1 MLISR
6 SIQQLNID
14 NGIELRTYYE
24 SLRAQLDTEFSSW
37 RDHYR
42 LLARFVLPRQQRFNY
57 ADVDNGKRLDLSIVD
72 NSPTLALRTLGAGL
86 MSGICSPTRTWF
98 SLLTN
103 DDKLNEKRDVKMWL
117 ENVEDL
123 LRKAMLR
130 SNFYQTA
137 HGTFRELGLYG
148 TSAFQVLEDEKDD
161 VRCYP
166 WPIGSYYLSGDDTN
180 RIDLQMRIVQMTV
193 RQIVDKFGYANC
205 SSAVQS
211 LYDSN
216 AGGVKEQWFPIVNVI
231 HRNRYY
237 GEQAA
242 SKFKPWV
249 SVWYEMGQYGNI
261 EVGSKTKDMGLL
273 KRGGFDENPNITP
286 RWDVIGED
294 FYGVSPGMDALGD
307 AMSLQWL
314 QKRKSA
320 AVDKM
325 VNPPMVASPTMI
337 NKKMSILPGDVTF
350 VDTRENGHGFK
361 PAFEIKYD
369 ISAALEDIREHHA
382 RIDEAFYKNLFLML
396 AGDERNRQVT
406 AEEIRAKQEEKML
419 VLGPVLERSNGE
431 FLEPTIFRYLAI
443 LGRKGRI
450 PPPPEALKGKMI
462 RVEFTSILARAQKML
477 GVANIERFLGLVGN
491 EAAVNQGIFDI
502 VDLDESARLY
512 ADLLSVPASMVR
524 DQAMV
529 DAIRARKERQ
539 MLAQQQADNA
549 QKMAMAA
556 KNLSETDTQT
566 QNGLTDL
573 IRGQTGL

>member
-14 NGIELRTYYE
+14 NGIELRAYYE
-24 SLRAQLDTEFSSW
+24 SLRSQLDTEFSSW

-57 ADVDNGKRLDLSIVD
+57 SDVDNGKRLDLSIVD
-72 NSPTLALRTLGAGL
+72 NSATLALRTLGAGL
-86 MSGICSPTRTWF
+86 MSGTCTPTRTWF

-103 DDKLNEKRDVKMWL
+103 DDKLNKQRDVKMWL
-117 ENVEDL
+117 ETVEDI
-123 LRKAMLR
+123 LRKALLR

-148 TSAFQVLEDEKDD
+148 TSAYQILEDEKDD

-231 HRNRYY
+231 HRNKYY
-237 GEQAA
+237 GEQVAA
-242 SKFKPWV
+242 KFKPWV

-261 EVGSKTKDMGLL
+261 DVGSKTKDMGCLR
-273 KRGGFDENPNITP
+273 RGGFDENPNITP

-307 AMSLQWL
+307 TMSLQWL

-320 AVDKM
+320 AIDKM
-325 VNPPMVASPTMI
+325 VNPPMVASPTMV

-369 ISAALEDIREHHA
+369 ISASLEDIREHKG
-382 RIDEAFYKNLFLML
+382 RIDESFYKNLFLML

-406 AEEIRAKQEEKML
+406 AEEIRARQEEKML

-443 LGRKGRI
+443 LGRKGKI
-450 PPPPEALKGKMI
+450 PPPPEALRGKMI

-512 ADLLSVPASMVR
+512 ADLLNVPASMIR
-524 DQAMV
+524 DQEMV

-539 MLAQQQADNA
+539 MLAQQQAENA

-556 KNLSETDTQT
+556 KNLSETDTT
-566 QNGLTDL
+566 NQNGLTDL
-573 IRGQTGL
+573 IRGQTGI